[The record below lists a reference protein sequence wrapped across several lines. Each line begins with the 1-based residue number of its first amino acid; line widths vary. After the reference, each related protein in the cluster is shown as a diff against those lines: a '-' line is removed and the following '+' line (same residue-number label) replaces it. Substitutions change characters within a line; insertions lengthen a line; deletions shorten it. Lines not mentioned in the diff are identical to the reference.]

1 VPSWKVS
8 LTDEAWNDFRKLDGR
23 QKPLVAKQLLKIEKD
38 PQIGKHLGNKMGM
51 DLTGHYK
58 LYADKKR
65 VRIVYS
71 IEGDLVKVVAIGE
84 REDMDVY
91 RLASKRLTQERE

>member
-1 VPSWKVS
+1 
-8 LTDEAWNDFRKLDGR
+8 
-23 QKPLVAKQLLKIEKD
+23 
-38 PQIGKHLGNKMGM
+38 M

-71 IEGDLVKVVAIGE
+71 IEGDLVKVVAIGQ

>member
-1 VPSWKVS
+1 MPSWKVK
-8 LTDEAWNDFRKLDGR
+8 LTDEARNDLRELDGR
-23 QKPLVAKQLLKIEKD
+23 LIILVVKQLAKLEID
-38 PQIGKHLGNKMGM
+38 PHIGKHLGNKMGM
-51 DLTGHYK
+51 DLTGYYK

-71 IEGDLVKVVAIGE
+71 IEDDMIKVIAIGE

-91 RLASKRLTQERE
+91 QLASRRIPPRPQ